1 MIKNEKILGYVLLG
15 LGIALMLFSIV
26 EMLTVY
32 FGNNLPPNLVSTS
45 DISLPGGQNG
55 ANVTFLSGVEL
66 SQILNLSFWYLLM
79 FFIMAAGGKI
89 ASLGVSM
96 VKDIKVEVK
105 EPLLTPKE
113 TNTRY

>member
-1 MIKNEKILGYVLLG
+1 MVKNEKILGYVLLG
-15 LGIALMLFSIV
+15 LGIALLLFSIV
-26 EMLTVY
+26 EMLYVY
-32 FGNNLPPNLVSTS
+32 YGIILPPNLVSTS

-55 ANVTFLSGVEL
+55 ANVTLLSGVEM

-105 EPLLTPKE
+105 EALLTPKE
-113 TNTRY
+113 TNTR